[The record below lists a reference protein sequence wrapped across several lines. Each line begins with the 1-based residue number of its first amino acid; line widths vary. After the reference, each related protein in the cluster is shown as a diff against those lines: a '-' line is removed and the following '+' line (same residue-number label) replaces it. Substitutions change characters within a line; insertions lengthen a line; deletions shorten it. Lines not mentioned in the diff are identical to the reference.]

1 MTFQESIRVELVG
14 KPWLLGWHV
23 TGVQHGMTNG
33 SDVVTRLDLQGE
45 WTLDGVN
52 RAALEVRHDPRNVLV
67 FEPKRW
73 MQLVSLVEMLAPQGT
88 LYVFGEVEA

>member
-1 MTFQESIRVELVG
+1 VTFQESIRVELVG

-67 FEPKRW
+67 GRCMCLGRLRREFVGCNQDAAR
-73 MQLVSLVEMLAPQGT
+73 
-88 LYVFGEVEA
+88 EVDVGA